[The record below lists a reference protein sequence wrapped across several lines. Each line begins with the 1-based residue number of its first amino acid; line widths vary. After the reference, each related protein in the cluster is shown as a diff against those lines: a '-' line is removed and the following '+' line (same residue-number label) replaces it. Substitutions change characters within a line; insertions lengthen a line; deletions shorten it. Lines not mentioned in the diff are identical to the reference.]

1 MSGLDPVAG
10 LSERELKRLRDLTAS
25 ALRLQ
30 YRLRLFALKLPPAAE
45 EAVREIVRSRIECVV
60 NDYFPVLIHSLE
72 AAIAEADQEA
82 VP

>member
-1 MSGLDPVAG
+1 MSVPNPVEG

-30 YRLRLFALKLPPAAE
+30 HRLHLFALKLPPAAD

-60 NDYFPVLIHSLE
+60 NDYFPVLVRSLE
-72 AAIAEADQEA
+72 AAIAEADPEGA
-82 VP
+82 S